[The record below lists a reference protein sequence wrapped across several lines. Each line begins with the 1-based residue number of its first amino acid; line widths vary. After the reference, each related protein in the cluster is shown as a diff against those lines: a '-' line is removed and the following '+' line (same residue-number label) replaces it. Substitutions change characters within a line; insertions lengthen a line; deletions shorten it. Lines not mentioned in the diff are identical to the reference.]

1 KTHMSYNKLSSRIDL
16 YILLVV
22 VNHNR
27 FADQARRDTVKSS
40 FYFNTSVNIH
50 FTDTYRKKYKRMFRQ
65 RPKPGT
71 FYITEKFPHLA
82 TGGSVYTG
90 TCPSFIPITQV
101 CICFRKAVELL
112 AVKSIVFC
120 VTDIPF
126 YNTFMFRSARY
137 AGVCCKIPVHCELQ
151 VCFIKDR

>member
-1 KTHMSYNKLSSRIDL
+1 
-16 YILLVV
+16 
-22 VNHNR
+22 
-27 FADQARRDTVKSS
+27 
-40 FYFNTSVNIH
+40 
-50 FTDTYRKKYKRMFRQ
+50 MFRQ
-65 RPKPGT
+65 RPKSGT

-151 VCFIKDR
+151 VCFIKDRVKYACLNDTSFQVVNSDYLGDTAEKANARS